1 MQEIGWLS
9 PLALKDKVFTFMQKI
24 FLFFAGNKLVLKL
37 YENMLLNQVKKGE
50 MPQHVAV
57 ILDGNRRWALSRGL
71 DALYGHVEGA
81 KKAEEFFDW
90 CRELEKIRT
99 VTLYLF
105 STENFKRSRDEVEH
119 LMRLIEAY
127 LKALAED
134 KRIHE
139 NRIRVKVIGKRELL
153 PENLKNCI
161 EKIEKVTENYNNY
174 YLNLAIAYGG
184 RAEIVD
190 AVKAIVSKVVEGKIS
205 PEDVN
210 EKVVEEHL
218 YTGFLP
224 NPHPDLVIRTSGEE
238 RLSNFLLWQ
247 SAYSEFCFLD
257 VYWPNFRKVDFLRAI
272 RVYQQRQRRFGG

>member
-1 MQEIGWLS
+1 MVVGWFRL
-9 PLALKDKVFTFMQKI
+9 PLKDKLFTWLQKTFMV
-24 FLFFAGNKLVLKL
+24 FAGNKLILKF
-37 YENMLLNQVKKGE
+37 YESMLLNQVKKGE

-90 CRELEKIRT
+90 CKELGKIKT
-99 VTLYLF
+99 VTMYLF
-105 STENFKRSRDEVEH
+105 STENFKRPKDEVEH
-119 LMRLIEAY
+119 LMRLMESY

-153 PENLKNCI
+153 PKNLKECI
-161 EKIEKVTENYNNY
+161 EKIEKVTENYDNY

-190 AVKAIVSKVVEGKIS
+190 AVKAIVSKVIEGKIS
-205 PEDVN
+205 PEKLD

-247 SAYSEFCFLD
+247 SAYSELCFLD